1 MNYKFFPLFLLLLP
15 IFIGCKGQT
24 VVEKES
30 KVIKQSWFDSD
41 SLLKHVEVLSSD
53 EFEGRK
59 TGTPGSEK
67 TRNYIRKAYKD
78 LGVLPL
84 TDSYSQSF
92 KFSNYKA
99 ENIIGYIKGT
109 QKPESYIVISAHHDH
124 LGIHDNKIFNGAD
137 DDASGISA
145 LFAFAEYFKKY
156 PPKHS
161 VILAAFDAEEL
172 GLRGSKYFVDNT
184 IVPFDSIKLNINLD
198 MISRNDNNELY
209 VTGARFKDN
218 LNQAVSS
225 FKVKEGLTLK
235 QGHDGKDSLQNWTY
249 SSDHGSFYR
258 KGIPF
263 LYFGVEDHEDY
274 HMATDDY
281 ENIHPNFYQNAVYT
295 IISVFKTLD
304 DINL

>member
-209 VTGARFKDN
+209 VIGARFKDN

>member
-1 MNYKFFPLFLLLLP
+1 MNYKFFPLLLLLLL
-15 IFIGCKGQT
+15 IFIGCKGQA

-67 TRNYIRKAYKD
+67 TRNYIRKAYKN

-137 DDASGISA
+137 DDASGVSA

-161 VILAAFDAEEL
+161 VILVAFDAEEL
-172 GLRGSKYFVDNT
+172 GLRGSKYFVNNT

-209 VTGARFKDN
+209 VVGARFNDD
-218 LNQAVSS
+218 LNHAISS
-225 FKVKEGLTLK
+225 FKTKKGLVLT
-235 QGHDGKDSLQNWTY
+235 QGHDGNDGLQNW
-249 SSDHGSFYR
+249 SFSGDHGSFYR